1 MPIGLAIASIL
12 TLFISFWV
20 LNIAR
25 DPRVWRLW
33 WMDILGVLDV
43 DSDREQKRTQETQM
57 AIICYVMFVLL
68 LATSLSG
75 AFWTIDQVREY
86 KREKTWYERNV
97 DSSNREIEKVK
108 SQTQSIKRF
117 DLK

>member
-25 DPRVWRLW
+25 EPRVWRLW
-33 WMDILGVLDV
+33 WMDLLGVLDV
-43 DSDREQKRTQETQM
+43 DLDREQRRVQETQM
-57 AIICYVMFVLL
+57 AFACYMLFAVL

-75 AFWTIDQVREY
+75 AFWTVDLVREY
-86 KREKTWYERNV
+86 KREKTRFE
-97 DSSNREIEKVK
+97 REIDGSKREIDKVNSK
-108 SQTQSIKRF
+108 PQRISR
-117 DLK
+117 

>member
-12 TLFISFWV
+12 TLFISFWA

-33 WMDILGVLDV
+33 WMDMLGVLDV
-43 DSDREQKRTQETQM
+43 DADREQRRVHETQM
-57 AIICYVMFVLL
+57 SFICYILFVLL

-75 AFWTIDQVREY
+75 AFWTLDLVREY
-86 KREKTWYERNV
+86 KREKTPYEREIE
-97 DSSNREIEKVK
+97 SSNREIEKVK
-108 SQTQSIKRF
+108 SQPQSIRR
-117 DLK
+117 

>member
-1 MPIGLAIASIL
+1 MPIGLAIVSIL
-12 TLFISFWV
+12 LLFISFWA

-33 WMDILGVLDV
+33 WMDLLGVLDV
-43 DSDREQKRTQETQM
+43 DSDRERRRVQEAQM
-57 AIICYVMFVLL
+57 SFLCYILFVLL

-75 AFWTIDQVREY
+75 AFWTVDLVREY
-86 KREKTWYERNV
+86 KREKTRFEREI

-108 SQTQSIKRF
+108 SKPQSIKR
-117 DLK
+117 